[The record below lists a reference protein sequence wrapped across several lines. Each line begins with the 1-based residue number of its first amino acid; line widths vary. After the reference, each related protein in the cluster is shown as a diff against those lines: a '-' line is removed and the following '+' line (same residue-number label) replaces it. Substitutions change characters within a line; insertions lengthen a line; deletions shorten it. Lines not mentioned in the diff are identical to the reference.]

1 MVSFRPKRPLRRTGI
16 ITCPWNTAAV
26 SYATQFTIDSIVSH
40 TMWYIHLV
48 VVVYLTV
55 IIMAYPGMMGDLI
68 GEIQRRQDN
77 ATEDEQ
83 FDSRELIGDL
93 LNLTDAQLT
102 PVGRSI
108 KNIITQGGNDTAE
121 GESPQSDVTWD
132 GPVPAKDTPECVAN
146 VCCIWQYISNDLQQV
161 FRGNSGRCTKLARG
175 AIRLGFHVSGQEEA
189 QVSKHY

>member
-1 MVSFRPKRPLRRTGI
+1 MLVIQS
-16 ITCPWNTAAV
+16 
-26 SYATQFTIDSIVSH
+26 
-40 TMWYIHLV
+40 LV
-48 VVVYLTV
+48 VLQFVLAVV
-55 IIMAYPGMMGDLI
+55 AYPGMIGSLI

-77 ATEDEQ
+77 GTEDEE

-108 KNIITQGGNDTAE
+108 KNILTQGGNDTSE
-121 GESPQSDVTWD
+121 GESPQSDETWD
-132 GPVPAKDTPECVAN
+132 GPVPAKDTPECAAD

-175 AIRLGFHVSGQEEA
+175 AIRLGFHVCDLNEA
-189 QVSKHY
+189 WA